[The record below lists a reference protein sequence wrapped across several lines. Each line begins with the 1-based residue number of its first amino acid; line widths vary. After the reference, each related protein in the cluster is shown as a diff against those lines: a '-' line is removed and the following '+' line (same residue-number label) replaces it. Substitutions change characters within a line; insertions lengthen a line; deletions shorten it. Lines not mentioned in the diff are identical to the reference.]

1 MSRKLSVIISL
12 AVLAVV
18 SLSSCRSAKE
28 VVYLQDIKTQDRQ
41 KISNYQDIKI
51 KPGDMLSIFVSHK
64 EAQLSALFNPQGQ
77 NSTPSEAGQKIAGYT
92 VDLNG
97 DIDFPIIGRIKV
109 AGLTRSELSTMIK
122 NRLNDDG
129 LLKDAVVTVTY
140 RNFNVSVLGEVNNP
154 GKFTVESD
162 RVSLFDALA
171 LAGDLTIYGRR
182 DSVMVLRESNGE
194 RSVMFANLMSG
205 DMLNSPAFYLQQ
217 NDVVYVKPNRI
228 KAQQSG
234 INQNNNVSVW
244 LGAVSLLTTIL
255 MLIFK

>member
-1 MSRKLSVIISL
+1 MKKNYFLTSALLII
-12 AVLAVV
+12 VLA
-18 SLSSCRSAKE
+18 LSSCRSAKE

-41 KISNYQDIKI
+41 KITNYQDIKI

-77 NSTPSEAGQKIAGYT
+77 NNPSESGQKITGYT

-182 DSVMVLRESNGE
+182 DSVMVLRENNGE

-234 INQNNNVSVW
+234 INQNNNVGVW
-244 LGAVSLLTTIL
+244 LSSVSLLTTIL